1 MHAHLDHGA
10 VRLLTRS
17 GLDWTHKYS
26 AIAAAVASLGA
37 EQAYLDGELCGM
49 RPDGIT
55 SFSMIQLA
63 SDSGNAAA
71 LVFFL
76 FDLLYLDG
84 EDFSVR
90 PLISARRGLPPCSP
104 MSVRPCITA
113 ITRSGARTR
122 SISLPARAGN
132 GSARKP
138 AHNEALRSHEGT
150 AQTERGGEDQAVTLF
165 TLKRRLTVVT
175 ESGSKKKWPA

>member
-1 MHAHLDHGA
+1 LIHTPVSNKA
-10 VRLLTRS
+10 
-17 GLDWTHKYS
+17 WTHKYP
-26 AIAAAVASLGA
+26 AIAAAVSSLDA
-37 EQAYLDGELCGM
+37 RQAYLDGELCGVG
-49 RPDGIT
+49 PDGIT

-63 SDSGNAAA
+63 SDSGNASA

-84 EDFSVR
+84 EHVSVR
-90 PLISARRGLPPCSP
+90 PLIERKARAAAWLSDV
-104 MSVRPCITA
+104 SSPCITA
-113 ITRSGARTR
+113 ITRSGTRTR

-175 ESGSKKKWPA
+175 ESGSKKKWPT